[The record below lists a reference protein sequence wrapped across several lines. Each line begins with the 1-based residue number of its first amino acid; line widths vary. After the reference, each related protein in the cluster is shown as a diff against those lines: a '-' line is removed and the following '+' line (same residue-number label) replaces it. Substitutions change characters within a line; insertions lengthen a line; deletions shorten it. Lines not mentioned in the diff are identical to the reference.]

1 MGNLK
6 HYRKT
11 TSKHPGVKFGD
22 KWKEGKAK
30 TKKIKLELNL
40 AFLVSNGKSD
50 HSVLKFKEQHTSDA
64 VVAQSYSE
72 HASQDM
78 T

>member
-6 HYRKT
+6 HHRMT

-30 TKKIKLELNL
+30 TKKMELNL
-40 AFLVSNGKSD
+40 LFLVSNGKSD
-50 HSVLKFKEQHTSDA
+50 RSVLKFKEQH
-64 VVAQSYSE
+64 
-72 HASQDM
+72 SQM
-78 T
+78 QWWLRAILNMHHKT

>member
-1 MGNLK
+1 M
-6 HYRKT
+6 T

-22 KWKEGKAK
+22 KWKEGKTK
-30 TKKIKLELNL
+30 TNKNWNL
-40 AFLVSNGKSD
+40 SFLVSNGKSD
-50 HSVLKFKEQHTSDA
+50 RLVLKLKEQHTSDA